1 MSDILTFCPRCR
13 RSLDI
18 PSEFDNVICPGC
30 ATAYR
35 IRRHGDLINLSEIWS
50 DSSDSPRTDNAEVVI
65 ESRLAELD
73 ELIEEA
79 ESEIESLRGREQSVP
94 LQKGCAFFGLFTLV
108 IVVIAVFMLVGKDY
122 VGSWIFYV
130 SVAVVVLSGL
140 ARIRRK
146 LVSNQQI
153 QDLRRERKKMED
165 GLTQLQAERQR
176 IQRLKAQLHRADPN
190 N

>member
-1 MSDILTFCPRCR
+1 MSDISTSCPRCR
-13 RSLDI
+13 RSLEI
-18 PSEFDNVICPGC
+18 PSEFDSVICPGC

-50 DSSDSPRTDNAEVVI
+50 DSSDSPGSEDAEAVI

-79 ESEIESLRGREQSVP
+79 ESELETLRGQEQSVP

-108 IVVIAVFMLVGKDY
+108 ITVIAVFMLVGKDY

-130 SVAVVVLSGL
+130 SVAVVVLLGL

-146 LVSNQQI
+146 VVNTDQI

-176 IQRLKAQLHRADPN
+176 IERLKSQLHPIEPN